1 MARHPSATVSVVL
14 TEVVTEEALALRAT
28 ITTIA
33 QHRRAERLALRATV
47 RALAPTAVPTPIAP
61 LAAAAPAP
69 TVPLALLA
77 PAAVPA
83 VVEAVVEV
91 PLAAVVVALVAVA
104 VALADK
110 RCVTPNLNP
119 L

>member
-91 PLAAVVVALVAVA
+91 PLAVAHALEAVV

-110 RCVTPNLNP
+110 RYVTPNLNP